1 MGYKFFVASFTL
13 AIVAM
18 IENSEAKVNMFEL
31 LIARSQC
38 MKTST
43 KLDFSTKTECN
54 IGFFKSICAN
64 RKAFSFGNEGNTPAL
79 CNCVEQFSSTEQIRK
94 CTQKVNSKYCED
106 EENEEKFKCQVRERC
121 GETAEIGEAQFRGE
135 AQKECVS
142 QFCEEP
148 ENENKL
154 ECLALYCNDNYFQS
168 EKFYCLKIACT
179 SHGDRKLCKRLDSCE
194 QKNLR
199 MHSEG
204 FIGMMAKLG
213 FAKCFIE
220 SKLGQNNIAF

>member
-1 MGYKFFVASFTL
+1 MKSFSNDWTVKIDVNAHLSFFHNRKNLKFNENRFRSFPLNLICIPTSSIYNLKSVPLISALIQSSTWTLITEKKIYELRKLRLVCFGFFIDYFWSSKRLVMGYKFFVASFTL

-79 CNCVEQFSSTEQIRK
+79 CNCVEQFSR
-94 CTQKVNSKYCED
+94 
-106 EENEEKFKCQVRERC
+106 
-121 GETAEIGEAQFRGE
+121 
-135 AQKECVS
+135 
-142 QFCEEP
+142 
-148 ENENKL
+148 
-154 ECLALYCNDNYFQS
+154 
-168 EKFYCLKIACT
+168 
-179 SHGDRKLCKRLDSCE
+179 
-194 QKNLR
+194 
-199 MHSEG
+199 
-204 FIGMMAKLG
+204 
-213 FAKCFIE
+213 
-220 SKLGQNNIAF
+220 

>member
-1 MGYKFFVASFTL
+1 MATKELDLKISHPFF
-13 AIVAM
+13 
-18 IENSEAKVNMFEL
+18 
-31 LIARSQC
+31 
-38 MKTST
+38 
-43 KLDFSTKTECN
+43 
-54 IGFFKSICAN
+54 
-64 RKAFSFGNEGNTPAL
+64 
-79 CNCVEQFSSTEQIRK
+79 STEQIRK
-94 CTQKVNSKYCED
+94 CTQKVNGKYCED

-121 GETAEIGEAQFRGE
+121 GETVDNGAE

-154 ECLALYCNDNYFQS
+154 ECLALYCKENYFQS

-179 SHGDRKLCKRLDSCE
+179 GHADRKLCKRLDSCE
-194 QKNLR
+194 QKNLG

-220 SKLGQNNIAF
+220 SKLGQNNISF